1 MSVPAPHFLLYSQA
15 AQPSGN
21 DSRIGHWKFVLRQ
34 SGSEESLEAADE
46 EPETSP
52 ERLELLAVIRGLEA
66 LGERSRVTLVAPS
79 RYIQRG
85 LEFGLTQWRENDW
98 QWERYGRMTPVKNSD
113 LWQRLARLVE
123 IHTVQCRP
131 GRLHQADDLAPARP
145 RPEAGSVHSE
155 TRGRRLRLDQPGGK
169 SESRST
175 KHETNPKHQCQNDR
189 NGGRFEHLSLEN
201 WSLFRAWC
209 FVLRALRRCT
219 AIGRL

>member
-34 SGSEESLEAADE
+34 PGSEESLEAADE

-131 GRLHQADDLAPARP
+131 GRMNQADDLAAPPVSQPNRTL
-145 RPEAGSVHSE
+145 G
-155 TRGRRLRLDQPGGK
+155 GKRLRFDR
-169 SESRST
+169 SRIEEPKNRRT
-175 KHETNPKHQCQNDR
+175 KEPKVKNR
-189 NGGRFEHLSLEN
+189 LAPASLG
-201 WSLFRAWC
+201 SL
-209 FVLRALRRCT
+209 VLRFFGFL
-219 AIGRL
+219 IGKVPHHQ